1 MFFDCYHLGHET
13 ADIMVEKI
21 TLSLQ
26 KSGLG
31 LDKMITLSRDNP
43 TVMKALE
50 RKLGEKA
57 KLAGN
62 PGMLSFPDYL
72 HPGHSGLREGM
83 KDLGSDIEKFL
94 VDAHAFFKLST
105 SRRWEILKIR
115 EMIMENDQFFLR
127 FVRSRWL
134 TTGPVA
140 ERLVEH
146 WASLREYI
154 LTFLPSQNDQSSKET
169 MNTVRYQDMV
179 QFLKP
184 GQDVKNLARLQFL
197 IFLCK
202 LNKPFLTVF
211 QSEKPK
217 IHLLYLEC
225 LNLIKVYMKL
235 ICHPDKVAY
244 NGPKISKLTFK
255 EFGLLLPLSKCFFGA
270 GAEKEILK
278 LPEDD
283 RLLIRTDFRNAVVKT
298 LKYLVSHFPLTDR
311 FLCDLAFLDPDFKDD
326 SKFVTNLLRAA
337 GHTGRFAEHE
347 LQDLGVQLQAVTS
360 LGLKE
365 YDEKHDQL
373 DLFWSEIWKKV
384 EGVIKDEPVA
394 LIKFIKIVCSLPHS
408 NAFLERGF
416 SDLKRVITGRELL
429 SIESTN
435 SQKTILDNI
444 RLAGGSLKVLVTL
457 DMIESVKS
465 AGLRKEQEM
474 RKKEREDE
482 RQRTQKRNEE
492 EMREKKRKHE
502 DEKASWQAK
511 HDVKA
516 EVIEVLQQKLTIQTK
531 SLTDALKVA
540 AETRKESVRKA
551 GVGAAQ
557 EAQRNYQL
565 TSELLQHAQKE
576 MDKILGKKPKFK

>member
-1 MFFDCYHLGHET
+1 M
-13 ADIMVEKI
+13 
-21 TLSLQ
+21 
-26 KSGLG
+26 
-31 LDKMITLSRDNP
+31 
-43 TVMKALE
+43 
-50 RKLGEKA
+50 
-57 KLAGN
+57 
-62 PGMLSFPDYL
+62 
-72 HPGHSGLREGM
+72 
-83 KDLGSDIEKFL
+83 
-94 VDAHAFFKLST
+94 
-105 SRRWEILKIR
+105 
-115 EMIMENDQFFLR
+115 
-127 FVRSRWL
+127 
-134 TTGPVA
+134 
-140 ERLVEH
+140 
-146 WASLREYI
+146 
-154 LTFLPSQNDQSSKET
+154 
-169 MNTVRYQDMV
+169 
-179 QFLKP
+179 
-184 GQDVKNLARLQFL
+184 
-197 IFLCK
+197 
-202 LNKPFLTVF
+202 
-211 QSEKPK
+211 
-217 IHLLYLEC
+217 
-225 LNLIKVYMKL
+225 
-235 ICHPDKVAY
+235 
-244 NGPKISKLTFK
+244 
-255 EFGLLLPLSKCFFGA
+255 
-270 GAEKEILK
+270 
-278 LPEDD
+278 
-283 RLLIRTDFRNAVVKT
+283 
-298 LKYLVSHFPLTDR
+298 
-311 FLCDLAFLDPDFKDD
+311 
-326 SKFVTNLLRAA
+326 
-337 GHTGRFAEHE
+337 
-347 LQDLGVQLQAVTS
+347 
-360 LGLKE
+360 KE

-373 DLFWSEIWKKV
+373 DLFLSEIWKKV

-416 SDLKRVITGRELL
+416 SDLKRVITCRELL